1 MNNQVLSLLQM
12 FVKLFSKTIVHNFPF
27 DSLNTFVNS
36 NGFSQHLRW
45 SENARRESEHTER
58 VSARII
64 LQKDSLPIAREIYDH
79 KRSGRKGTANAG
91 AKLIV

>member
-1 MNNQVLSLLQM
+1 MAAV
-12 FVKLFSKTIVHNFPF
+12 
-27 DSLNTFVNS
+27 
-36 NGFSQHLRW
+36 
-45 SENARRESEHTER
+45 ESEHTER

-79 KRSGRKGTANAG
+79 KRSGRKGNAN

>member
-1 MNNQVLSLLQM
+1 MAAV
-12 FVKLFSKTIVHNFPF
+12 
-27 DSLNTFVNS
+27 
-36 NGFSQHLRW
+36 
-45 SENARRESEHTER
+45 ESEHTER

-79 KRSGRKGTANAG
+79 ERSGRKGNANAG